1 MKQTR
6 FIPIEDCG
14 LQIRETEFGQG
25 KSRTVV
31 GRPVMFGVRSVNLT
45 PWSDTRVVYE
55 ILEPNCI
62 TQELINRSNV
72 VYNNNHSNDISDMI
86 GRCVNGKG
94 TLSLVLRENYME
106 SSCDYPNTT
115 VANDTL
121 EHIRL
126 GNVYGMSFAFDDRN
140 ANGEENVTYE
150 RTNETVDGKEV
161 WLRHVW
167 LITKLFD
174 VANVTHPA
182 YEQTSVAT
190 REMSEA
196 IDKAI
201 EEQLKREAAH
211 QETDEEREAREKA
224 EREAAEREANGG
236 ETNAEKA
243 EREAREQAEREA
255 NGGETNA
262 EKEARRIAE
271 EETRMK
277 AEALAREEAAR
288 KEKQLQEERKQREIL
303 SRKRKLGFSRN
314 SVQQDYCNKELAR
327 EDWNKDYVDYLQ
339 SQFINVNDVAGFT
352 EEELTAPIMNRE
364 EFEQQQ
370 AVELYREK
378 ATRAGE
384 LWDMALNQ
392 LSGSAH
398 KWKWDYMDYLE
409 GIKYRDTADVT
420 LEEARE
426 EILSYEEFAELNVAE
441 EEIQVQASEMVA
453 ISVDTTDEVQVI
465 VVS

>member
-115 VANDTL
+115 TANDTL

-201 EEQLKREAAH
+201 EEQLKRECGGKDDDKRDDAGTDDKGNTPADTPENKGGAAP
-211 QETDEEREAREKA
+211 TDETTDEIAKKA
-224 EREAAEREANGG
+224 AEAAAKEEAKK
-236 ETNAEKA
+236 KA
-243 EREAREQAEREA
+243 EREAR
-255 NGGETNA
+255 
-262 EKEARRIAE
+262 
-271 EETRMK
+271 
-277 AEALAREEAAR
+277 
-288 KEKQLQEERKQREIL
+288 QREI
-303 SRKRKLGFSRN
+303 
-314 SVQQDYCNKELAR
+314 D
-327 EDWNKDYVDYLQ
+327 
-339 SQFINVNDVAGFT
+339 
-352 EEELTAPIMNRE
+352 
-364 EFEQQQ
+364 FEQQ
-370 AVELYREK
+370 ERERRMMQL
-378 ATRAGE
+378 RARRKRTE
-384 LWDMALNQ
+384 Q
-392 LSGSAH
+392 
-398 KWKWDYMDYLE
+398 
-409 GIKYRDTADVT
+409 
-420 LEEARE
+420 
-426 EILSYEEFAELNVAE
+426 EIESLSY
-441 EEIQVQASEMVA
+441 
-453 ISVDTTDEVQVI
+453 
-465 VVS
+465 